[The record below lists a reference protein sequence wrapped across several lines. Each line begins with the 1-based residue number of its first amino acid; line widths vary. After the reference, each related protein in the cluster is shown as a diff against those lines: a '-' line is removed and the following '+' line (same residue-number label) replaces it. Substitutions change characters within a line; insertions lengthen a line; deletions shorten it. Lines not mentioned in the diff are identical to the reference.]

1 MYYNEKHAKVV
12 EQRGDNY
19 QYIGSYRSNEA
30 TIDGRNIG
38 KHGRP
43 YVRIKCPYCSE
54 ESDIAYDSFKFGA
67 KCSKCCKKYE
77 NSFAYHIQMELK
89 ESLNKYWDWEKNTV
103 NPYHIYKC
111 SGKFKVWIKCDKRDY
126 HESYEVIC
134 KDFHDGSRCPYC
146 NPFASHKIHP
156 KDSFGYLY
164 PEKAKQWSDKNNISP
179 FEVAPKTGNKYWFK
193 CEKCNDEF
201 RKDLHHLNRH
211 DSVKNILCDKCNVK
225 SKLEN
230 KCKYIFDKYNVTYE
244 SQKIFKNLKGTRNG
258 LLSYDFYLPDYN
270 MLLECQGEQHE
281 HFCKGMHEN
290 KSDFK
295 RQQEHDRRKFN
306 YALEHNYIPMEIWYW
321 DYDNI
326 EEILIRELGLH

>member
-1 MYYNEKHAKVV
+1 MME
-12 EQRGDNY
+12 
-19 QYIGSYRSNEA
+19 IGVHTA
-30 TIDGRNIG
+30 
-38 KHGRP
+38 
-43 YVRIKCPYCSE
+43 
-54 ESDIAYDSFKFGA
+54 
-67 KCSKCCKKYE
+67 
-77 NSFAYHIQMELK
+77 
-89 ESLNKYWDWEKNTV
+89 
-103 NPYHIYKC
+103 
-111 SGKFKVWIKCDKRDY
+111 
-126 HESYEVIC
+126 
-134 KDFHDGSRCPYC
+134 
-146 NPFASHKIHP
+146 IHSP
-156 KDSFGYLY
+156 
-164 PEKAKQWSDKNNISP
+164 AKQWSDKNNISP

-295 RQQEHDRRKFN
+295 RQQEHDKRKFN